1 MITRLRR
8 GRVAGVAFGIWVIVI
23 LLVGLLP
30 MSVYGSLLGPEV
42 SASPSEAVVGQQVAV
57 QAIVGVG
64 GG

>member
-1 MITRLRR
+1 
-8 GRVAGVAFGIWVIVI
+8 
-23 LLVGLLP
+23 